1 MKTIGIYYI
10 CALWLALCALTACD
24 QADQASA
31 ETKAQLVRLNEA
43 LDHAEG
49 YRLNLEARLTQLKQK
64 SDQSQSEEERY
75 YYQKMIYEGY
85 APYRYDSALH
95 YIDLSQRIAE
105 RLHKE
110 EWVATCRLAR
120 SKVCSAIGLLDEAV
134 RELEACAVLPLTD
147 ELRQKYFI
155 CRLYFNTQLSI
166 YRKEPRSDEV
176 YAYADSILRLVP
188 EPTASSHLWA
198 RFWKET
204 ENDRKEETFRLIEAK
219 LSGMT
224 GEDAWYTTLSLSA
237 GLLANALGDGE
248 AAIRHYVD
256 GLCVEIEQASRD
268 VPALSIVAEMAASR
282 HELMY
287 ANRFMNAYLDMK
299 EEYPDRVHSVF
310 VAVPTRQVYNATV
323 NQLKLNTEKDRKL
336 MTLLVVL
343 SAALIGF
350 LFFIGWL
357 LSKQIKY
364 RKQLSQTNQQLEEN
378 VRQLT
383 AYQAALQT
391 AHDELQASNRLQ
403 EKTNEDLTEANYLKE
418 TYIGN
423 LFALCSNYL
432 SKNWELKRNVVRKL
446 KAHQYDDLLKRM
458 EEHPHEADMKELNSQ
473 FDTLFLSI
481 FPTFIEEFNA
491 LLRPEEQIKL
501 HTGEGL
507 NTDLRIYALVR
518 LGIKNSVKIAQ
529 ILGISAQTVYNARM
543 KMRARSTESEE
554 QFAARVR
561 RLCSLEATAK
571 VSEPSA

>member
-1 MKTIGIYYI
+1 MRPIDTTRRYI
-10 CALWLALCALTACD
+10 TLI
-24 QADQASA
+24 SA
-31 ETKAQLVRLNEA
+31 N
-43 LDHAEG
+43 
-49 YRLNLEARLTQLKQK
+49 
-64 SDQSQSEEERY
+64 
-75 YYQKMIYEGY
+75 
-85 APYRYDSALH
+85 
-95 YIDLSQRIAE
+95 
-105 RLHKE
+105 
-110 EWVATCRLAR
+110 
-120 SKVCSAIGLLDEAV
+120 GL
-134 RELEACAVLPLTD
+134 R
-147 ELRQKYFI
+147 
-155 CRLYFNTQLSI
+155 
-166 YRKEPRSDEV
+166 
-176 YAYADSILRLVP
+176 
-188 EPTASSHLWA
+188 
-198 RFWKET
+198 
-204 ENDRKEETFRLIEAK
+204 
-219 LSGMT
+219 SGMT

-268 VPALSIVAEMAASR
+268 VPALSIVAEIAAFR

-299 EEYPDRVHSVF
+299 EDYPDRVHSVF
-310 VAVPTRQVYNATV
+310 IAVPPRQVYNATV
-323 NQLKLNTEKDRKL
+323 NQLKLNAEKDRKL

-403 EKTNEDLTEANYLKE
+403 EKNNEDLTEANYLKE

-432 SKNWELKRNVVRKL
+432 SKNRELKRNVARKL

-501 HTGEGL
+501 HAGEGL

-518 LGIKNSVKIAQ
+518 LGINNSVKIAQ

-571 VSEPSA
+571 VSELSA

>member
-1 MKTIGIYYI
+1 
-10 CALWLALCALTACD
+10 
-24 QADQASA
+24 
-31 ETKAQLVRLNEA
+31 
-43 LDHAEG
+43 
-49 YRLNLEARLTQLKQK
+49 
-64 SDQSQSEEERY
+64 
-75 YYQKMIYEGY
+75 
-85 APYRYDSALH
+85 
-95 YIDLSQRIAE
+95 
-105 RLHKE
+105 
-110 EWVATCRLAR
+110 
-120 SKVCSAIGLLDEAV
+120 
-134 RELEACAVLPLTD
+134 
-147 ELRQKYFI
+147 
-155 CRLYFNTQLSI
+155 
-166 YRKEPRSDEV
+166 
-176 YAYADSILRLVP
+176 
-188 EPTASSHLWA
+188 
-198 RFWKET
+198 
-204 ENDRKEETFRLIEAK
+204 
-219 LSGMT
+219 MT

-268 VPALSIVAEMAASR
+268 VPALSIVAEIAASR

-310 VAVPTRQVYNATV
+310 IAVPPRQVYNATV
-323 NQLKLNTEKDRKL
+323 NQLKLNAEKDRKL

-343 SAALIGF
+343 S
-350 LFFIGWL
+350 
-357 LSKQIKY
+357 
-364 RKQLSQTNQQLEEN
+364 
-378 VRQLT
+378 
-383 AYQAALQT
+383 AALQT

-423 LFALCSNYL
+423 LFVLCSNYL
-432 SKNWELKRNVVRKL
+432 SKNRELKRNVARKL

-501 HTGEGL
+501 HAGEGL

-518 LGIKNSVKIAQ
+518 LGINNSVKIAQ
-529 ILGISAQTVYNARM
+529 ILGISAQTVCNARM